1 MTYNS
6 NERKGLKMKY
16 QHDDKQFTLIE
27 LLVVIAIIAILAS
40 MLLPALNNARDKAK
54 QAACS
59 NNLKQIGTTMVLY
72 SDSWNEWIYPCRE
85 SSALA
90 EGHFWFNRLN
100 DDYIKNENVFKCP
113 SHPDFSFNYNNIS
126 YGFNFGG
133 KDGSGN
139 YTDGPD
145 GLGLYFGVGGGE
157 PAIRLPQIRKPSKT
171 IAYADSDGDGSRG
184 EIIYPVGAFNSIG
197 RYIGTRHNAGTNV
210 LWADA
215 HVSWDKFINLNNN
228 LNYWSRHY

>member
-1 MTYNS
+1 
-6 NERKGLKMKY
+6 MKY

-85 SSALA
+85 NSSFD
-90 EGHFWFNRLN
+90 GPFWFNRLN

-113 SHPDFSFNYNNIS
+113 GHPDFSFNYNNIS

-133 KDGSGN
+133 RDGSVNGAEGA
-139 YTDGPD
+139 DGM
-145 GLGLYFGVGGGE
+145 GLYWTHSTE
-157 PAIRLPQIRKPSKT
+157 PAIRFSQIKRPTNT
-171 IAYADSDGDGSRG
+171 IACADSDGDGSRG
-184 EIIYPVGAFNSIG
+184 EVIYPSTAAGSSG
-197 RYIGTRHNAGTNV
+197 RYIGTRHNAGSNV

-215 HVSWDKFINLNNN
+215 HVSWNKFINLNND
-228 LNYWSRHY
+228 LNCWSRLH